1 VSIDIRQEAE
11 ELVRYHAELVRR
23 LAQSGVQDVA
33 ELLARYD
40 QLRRALDT
48 LSKQEIGWAAEQV
61 ARLVEALVR
70 MDANLQALGRLKR
83 TLDVVDEHGAPPG
96 LRAVR

>member
-1 VSIDIRQEAE
+1 MSIDIRREAE

-33 ELLARYD
+33 ELLARYE
-40 QLRRALDT
+40 QLKRALDT
-48 LSKQEIGWAAEQV
+48 LSQQEIGWATEQV
-61 ARLVEALVR
+61 QRLLDGLVR
-70 MDANLQALGRLKR
+70 MDATLQALARLKHSFGAA
-83 TLDVVDEHGAPPG
+83 DEQASTPG

>member
-1 VSIDIRQEAE
+1 MSIDIRQEAE

-83 TLDVVDEHGAPPG
+83 TLDVVDEHGASPG

>member
-1 VSIDIRQEAE
+1 MSIDIRREAE

-33 ELLARYD
+33 DLLARYD

-48 LSKQEIGWAAEQV
+48 LSKQEIVWATEQV
-61 ARLVEALVR
+61 AGLVEVLVR
-70 MDANLQALGRLKR
+70 METILQALGRLKR
-83 TLDVVDEHGAPPG
+83 TLEVTDEHGSSPG